1 MPHAGDERS
10 TSDDAAARSREGRSF
25 LRHAG
30 LVGAITFLSRIIGL
44 IREQVSAHYFG
55 ASPVMAAWKLAFTIP
70 NLFRK
75 LFGEGALSAA
85 FIPLYAQL
93 RKQPGDHTS
102 RAFAGEAVR
111 LLIVILLTLTLVI
124 ELLLGAAWLLSSRE
138 DYRLAIELTAI
149 MLPYV
154 MLVCTAALLSG
165 VLQVHGRFGAAAMTA
180 VVLNVA
186 LIVAIVGAARYLDL
200 SIPADQTLAVRWL
213 GIAVLV
219 AGVLQLIT
227 LLPDLRAVGFS
238 MRGLGGLMS
247 PGMRKLVRL
256 TIPVAIGASVLQ
268 VGVLLDKG
276 IAFGLSAGPN
286 AETFSILGHQLSYP
300 MQSGAVV
307 RLDLAQFMYQFP
319 LGVFAIALATAIFP
333 KLAGDANAETEPS
346 SGLGRAKVEPTDAFR
361 AVLRKGIETALFI
374 GLPASCGMVMVADP
388 AIRLLFQHGQ
398 FTHEDATL
406 CARSTAIYSAAI
418 WAFSVQQILNRGFYS
433 LQDVRT
439 PLIWTGINLLL
450 NLVIEIPLL
459 WTKLGEAGMAAGT
472 LGSFAIQS
480 VAMTIILSRR
490 VGMPIGPSVMPVTK
504 MILASIGMV
513 VVCVMLDRGLGWHEA
528 DSRVGYAVRLFGLM
542 AAGGAVYV
550 ALAIAMGLP
559 IKALIK
565 RRARST

>member
-1 MPHAGDERS
+1 MPLASDDRS
-10 TSDDAAARSREGRSF
+10 PSDDAAARSREGRSF

-44 IREQVSAHYFG
+44 VREQVSAHYFG

-93 RKQPGDHTS
+93 RKQPVDETS

-111 LLIVILLTLTLVI
+111 LLLVVLFLLTIVI
-124 ELLLGAAWLLSSRE
+124 ELLLGAAWIASSRE

-186 LIVAIVGAARYLDL
+186 LIVAIVGAARFLDL
-200 SIPADQTLAVRWL
+200 SNQADQTLAVRWL
-213 GIAVLV
+213 GVSVLI
-219 AGVLQLIT
+219 AGVLQLVT
-227 LLPDLRAVGFS
+227 LVPDLRAVGFS
-238 MRGLGGLMS
+238 LRGLGKLVS

-268 VGVLLDKG
+268 LGVLLDKG

-286 AETFSILGHQLSYP
+286 AETFSVLGHELSYP

-333 KLAGDANAETEPS
+333 KLAGDAEMGTT
-346 SGLGRAKVEPTDAFR
+346 RAKVEPTDAFR
-361 AVLRKGIETALFI
+361 SVLRKGIETALFI

-398 FTHEDATL
+398 FTPEDATL

-450 NLVIEIPLL
+450 NLVIELPLL
-459 WTKLGEAGMAAGT
+459 WTSLGEAGMAAGT

-480 VAMTIILSRR
+480 MAMTIILSKR
-490 VGMPIGPSVMPVTK
+490 VGMPMGPSVMPVMK
-504 MILASIGMV
+504 MIAASIGMV
-513 VVCVMLDRGLGWHEA
+513 LVCVALDRGLGWHEA
-528 DSRVGYAVRLFGLM
+528 ETRVGYAVRLFGLM
-542 AAGGAVYV
+542 IAGGAVYLM
-550 ALAIAMGLP
+550 LAIALGLP
-559 IKALIK
+559 IKTIL
-565 RRARST
+565 RRRRSQA